1 MVRISKDILYKEQ
14 QNDILL
20 KILTL
25 IGITKT
31 NTMIER
37 ENIEREDNLKKINE
51 MKEDI
56 NKYFTIKNKNS
67 VKTGVH
73 IEINIVRNICKQLG
87 INILSID
94 KKRRDEN
101 NLYKSYRIYK
111 FEIPENI
118 LDKLY

>member
-56 NKYFTIKNKNS
+56 NKYFTIKNKNFFE
-67 VKTGVH
+67 K
-73 IEINIVRNICKQLG
+73 NCNQY
-87 INILSID
+87 INILLKYFMI
-94 KKRRDEN
+94 
-101 NLYKSYRIYK
+101 
-111 FEIPENI
+111 I
-118 LDKLY
+118 LTIK